1 MGPPAHATRPTFGDA
16 VAMRHPELVP
26 LFCVAFA
33 VEITHLRW
41 ILLTQW
47 KCRGCKA
54 THLDCACKYGW
65 LKRYL

>member
-1 MGPPAHATRPTFGDA
+1 MRDGRRSAMLLRA
-16 VAMRHPELVP
+16 VRNPELVP
-26 LFCVAFA
+26 LFATALA

-41 ILLTQW
+41 VLLTQW

-54 THLDCACKYGW
+54 SHLECSCRHGW